1 VLRKR
6 MAIPDSI
13 GGPVARWLLNIKEP
27 VLRRLAGAPLYN
39 DEGAVLDTHLRA
51 LITLEAMARR
61 PPQESLSVGN
71 ARAQM
76 RSSVTMVEEAA
87 FALFRIREDSIGG
100 TIPIRIYTPRP
111 APEPLPVATFFH
123 GGGFLLGD
131 LDTHDVACRRLARD
145 AECIVVAVD
154 YRRGP
159 EHRFPAAVDDAWA
172 AFRWTL
178 ENAAAMG
185 GDPARVG
192 VIGDSAGGNL
202 AAAVSLLARD
212 EGGSA
217 PIFQLLVYPCLDF
230 YRRCES
236 HRRFGQGFLL
246 SSSTIDWYSAN
257 YADRRD
263 WDDMRASPLLAKDVS
278 GVAPACI
285 VTAGFDPL
293 RDEGRAY
300 AARLREAGAVVRH
313 YEERTLT
320 HGFFNMGGVIPAAR
334 AANQSIARELHAGL
348 RRPR

>member
-1 VLRKR
+1 

-13 GGPVARWLLNIKEP
+13 GGPVARWLLNINEP
-27 VLRRLAGAPLYN
+27 LLRRLAGAPLTN
-39 DEGAVLDTHLRA
+39 DDGAVLDTHLRA

-61 PPQESLSVGN
+61 PPQESLPVSE

-76 RSSVTMVEEAA
+76 LSSVLMVEEPAPS
-87 FALFRIREDSIGG
+87 LFRIRDDVIAGS
-100 TIPIRIYTPRP
+100 IPIRVNTPRH
-111 APEPLPVATFFH
+111 ASEPLPLATFFH

-145 AECIVVAVD
+145 ADCIVVAVD

-159 EHRFPAAVDDAWA
+159 EHRFPAAADDAWA

-178 ENAAAMG
+178 DNAVSLG
-185 GDPARVG
+185 GDAARVG

-202 AAAVSLLARD
+202 AAGVSLLARD
-212 EGGSA
+212 AGGPA
-217 PIFQLLVYPCLDF
+217 PIFQLLVYPALDF
-230 YRRCES
+230 YRRAES

-263 WDDMRASPLLAKDVS
+263 WDDMRASPLLAKEVS
-278 GVAPACI
+278 GVAPAYV

-300 AARLREAGAVVRH
+300 AARLREAGVEVRLR
-313 YEERTLT
+313 EEATLT
-320 HGFFNMGGVIPAAR
+320 HGFFNMAGVIPAAR
-334 AANQSIARELHAGL
+334 AAVLNIARELHAGL
-348 RRPR
+348 RRAR

>member
-1 VLRKR
+1 

-13 GGPVARWLLNIKEP
+13 GGPVARWLLNVKEP
-27 VLRRLAGAPLYN
+27 LLRRLAGAPIYN
-39 DEGAVLDTHLRA
+39 DDGAVLDTHLRA
-51 LITLEAMARR
+51 LITLEAIARR
-61 PPQESLSVGN
+61 PPQESLPVSE
-71 ARAQM
+71 ARAQL

-87 FALFRIREDSIGG
+87 FSLFRIHEDSIAG
-100 TIPIRIYTPRP
+100 TIPIRIYIPSD
-111 APEPLPVATFFH
+111 APERLPVAAFFH

-131 LDTHDVACRRLARD
+131 LDSHDVACRRLARD
-145 AECIVVAVD
+145 AECVVVAVD

-172 AFRWTL
+172 AFRWTV
-178 ENAAAMG
+178 ENAAAIG

-192 VIGDSAGGNL
+192 VVGDSAGGNL

-217 PIFQLLVYPCLDF
+217 PIFQLLIYPALDF
-230 YRRCES
+230 YRRGES

-257 YADRRD
+257 YVDRSD

-278 GVAPACI
+278 RVAPAYV

-300 AARLREAGAVVRH
+300 AARLREAGNPVRH
-313 YEERTLT
+313 HEERTLT
-320 HGFFNMGGVIPAAR
+320 HGFFNMAGVIPAAR
-334 AANQSIARELHAGL
+334 AANRHIARELHAGL
-348 RRPR
+348 RRPI

>member
-1 VLRKR
+1 MR

-13 GGPVARWLLNIKEP
+13 GGPVARWLLNINEP
-27 VLRRLAGAPLYN
+27 LLRRLAGAPLYN
-39 DEGAVLDTHLRA
+39 DDGAVLDTHLRA

-61 PPQESLSVGN
+61 PPQESLPVGE
-71 ARAQM
+71 ARTQM
-76 RSSVTMVEEAA
+76 RSSVMMVEEAA
-87 FALFRIREDSIGG
+87 FSLFRIREDRIGG
-100 TIPIRIYTPRP
+100 TIPIRIYTPRA

-131 LDTHDVACRRLARD
+131 LETHDVACRRLARD

-172 AFRWTL
+172 AFHWTVQ
-178 ENAAAMG
+178 NAAALG

-192 VIGDSAGGNL
+192 VVGDSAGGNL

-212 EGGSA
+212 GGGPA
-217 PIFQLLVYPCLDF
+217 PIFQLLVYPALDF
-230 YRRCES
+230 YRRGQS
-236 HRRFGQGFLL
+236 HRRYSQGFLL

-257 YADRRD
+257 YADRSD

-278 GVAPACI
+278 GVAPAYV

-300 AARLREAGAVVRH
+300 AARLRETGALARH
-313 YEERTLT
+313 HEETTLT

-334 AANQSIARELHAGL
+334 SANRNIARELHVGL
-348 RRPR
+348 RRPL

>member
-1 VLRKR
+1 

-27 VLRRLAGAPLYN
+27 LLRRLAGAPLSN
-39 DEGAVLDTHLRA
+39 DDGAILDTHLRA

-61 PPQESLSVGN
+61 PPQESLPVSE

-76 RSSVTMVEEAA
+76 RSSVLVVEGAPPS
-87 FALFRIREDSIGG
+87 LFQVRDDSAGG
-100 TIPIRIYTPRP
+100 SIPIRIYTPRR
-111 APEPLPVATFFH
+111 APESLPVVTFFH

-145 AECIVVAVD
+145 ADCIVVAVD

-178 ENAAAMG
+178 ANAAQLG

-192 VIGDSAGGNL
+192 VVGDSAGGNL

-212 EGGSA
+212 AGGAA
-217 PIFQLLVYPCLDF
+217 PIFQLLIYPALDF
-230 YRRCES
+230 YRRGES
-236 HRRFGQGFLL
+236 HRRFADGFLL

-257 YADRRD
+257 YADRSH

-278 GVAPACI
+278 GVAPALV

-300 AARLREAGAVVRH
+300 AARLREAGVDARH
-313 YEERTLT
+313 EEERTLT
-320 HGFFNMGGVIPAAR
+320 HGFLNMAGVVPAAR
-334 AANQSIARELHAGL
+334 IAGENIARALHAGL
-348 RRPR
+348 RRSR